1 MLPTADDRAGTG
13 TESPGRG
20 VTLVLTGVT
29 AAGSAA
35 TAGGAPPREGAA
47 AAGVAEEES
56 SLSRAMLMP
65 PTRASAAAADERT
78 EGSFAGRPERETREP
93 PAPLGVKL
101 LEASMA
107 RAAVRP
113 GNFPDLDRIANT
125 IHK

>member
-1 MLPTADDRAGTG
+1 MAL
-13 TESPGRG
+13 TE
-20 VTLVLTGVT
+20 VT
-29 AAGSAA
+29 AAGPVAA
-35 TAGGAPPREGAA
+35 AGGAPPREGPE
-47 AAGVAEEES
+47 AAGVMVEEEGES

-113 GNFPDLDRIANT
+113 GNFPDLDRIAHCQYT
-125 IHK
+125 LK